1 VISIVISK
9 GSMNLVIRGTV
20 SSDDNNED
28 SIKDNDVGMRLLGV
42 TLLLG
47 KRTKEQELECFF
59 QVVIEVLLPEDMFWV
74 WR

>member
-1 VISIVISK
+1 
-9 GSMNLVIRGTV
+9 MNLVIRGTV

>member
-1 VISIVISK
+1 MISIVISK

-20 SSDDNNED
+20 SSDDNHED
-28 SIKDNDVGMRLLGV
+28 AIKDSDVGMRLLGV

-47 KRTKEQELECFF
+47 ERTKEQELECVF
-59 QVVIEVLLPEDMFWV
+59 QVVIEVLLPEDMVWV